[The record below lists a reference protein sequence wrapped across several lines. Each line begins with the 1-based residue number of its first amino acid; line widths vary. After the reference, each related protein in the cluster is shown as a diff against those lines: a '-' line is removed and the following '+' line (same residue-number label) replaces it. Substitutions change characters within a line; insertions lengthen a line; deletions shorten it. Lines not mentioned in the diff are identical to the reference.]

1 MPFDTQFYLS
11 AIDHLADP
19 SRKTRWRMLIP
30 PEILKSTGYNNTNAM
45 DLFAADSPD
54 ELALHIK
61 TCTIPNMQYTQQGHN
76 YMGFKSNYVVN
87 AKLDAD
93 FPFQAILLED
103 MRAYEAI
110 LAWQQGGLN
119 TGLLASGNDGAAP
132 EMFEFTT
139 KSNIKLGLGH
149 HKDNKDLGKVV
160 RNNIVK
166 CEMYNWYN
174 GSVILTV
181 TLINAFPTLVGGWQL
196 DYSDAGGLNMFNFTL
211 HCDRWEVKVTT
222 NGAAPTTKSTN
233 K

>member
-1 MPFDTQFYLS
+1 MSDTPFYLS

-19 SRKTRWRMLIP
+19 SRKTRWRMMIP
-30 PEILKSTGYNNTNAM
+30 SEIIKSTGYSNTNYA
-45 DLFAADSPD
+45 DLFSEESPD

-61 TCTIPNMQYTQQGHN
+61 TCTIPNMQYMQAGHN

-119 TGLLASGNDGAAP
+119 TGLLKSEGTDLFTDAS
-132 EMFEFTT
+132 
-139 KSNIKLGLGH
+139 KLQLGLGH
-149 HKDNKDLGKVV
+149 HKDNAELGKVV
-160 RNNIVK
+160 RNNVIK

-174 GSVILTV
+174 GNIILEV
-181 TLINAFPTLVGGWQL
+181 KLINAFPTSVAGWQL

-211 HCDRWEVKVTT
+211 HCDRWEVNVTK
-222 NGAAPTTKSTN
+222 NGATPTQPL
-233 K
+233 